1 MPARSHIPGH
11 DASSPDLSGEA
22 RNQLD
27 QMRACFESAWR
38 QGERPSVADY
48 LTGVGGPLRVA
59 LLAELAR
66 LDLQFRRHAGEP
78 ARAEDYLDRFPE
90 LRQDPAAELALIVA
104 EFRARRRTDP
114 GCDTAEYLR
123 RVPARR
129 DELEPLLSDDP
140 APGGPAEELPDT
152 VLRPPGDTNSS
163 KPETV
168 HPPSL
173 GAGLSST
180 APAVP
185 EYLAPAQRPDE
196 IGRLGPYRVL
206 GVLGQGGMGT
216 VFVAEDPQLRRQV
229 ALKVMRP
236 SAAAAARS
244 RERFLREARAAA
256 AIHDDHIVS
265 IHQVGEDRG
274 IPFLVMPLLAGESL
288 ATRLQLQPRL
298 SATEAVRIAREV
310 AQGLAAAHRRGLIHR
325 DIKPANVWLEA
336 PAGRV
341 KILDFGLARPELDAE
356 ALTAEGEPLGTP
368 AYMPPEQVSRRR
380 GTIGAWSDVYGL
392 GVVLYQMLTGHTP
405 FRGDVHAILGQIL
418 ADAPT
423 PPTALCPDLDPALAA
438 IVLTALAK
446 DPAQRYQSADEF
458 IEALDRWTGGG
469 SGPRRPRRTALAAL
483 AGGGALLL
491 AGIIIIV
498 IVIRERSGKPETLAP
513 SGPAVPTVPTVVQKR
528 RPADD
533 TVAPPGRYPYL
544 SADVVQLLG
553 DPRWRWGPPRELMPD
568 MVPSFAWA
576 GKDLLAMVRLYDSVR
591 VWAPAT
597 CRPHHLLSAPD
608 TVGAA
613 FAPDGSRVAMLKQ
626 MQDRWEWRIHDIPGP
641 SDPIVL
647 SHEGTS
653 LVRLAFAP
661 GGKLIAT
668 ASGHG
673 EVVLWDAATGDLLE
687 RFRLDVGGGVLAF
700 SPDGKL
706 LALGGEDVRAPGTV
720 VVRLLDVAA
729 HKERQPLRSAALRG
743 PGAVQLG
750 RIEFSADGRT
760 LALGRCLN
768 SGTGQVQLWDVP
780 SGKEGKVHGGQNKAA
795 VLSFALAA
803 DGKTLALGL
812 PDDTVQV
819 IDAGTGKSKHVLTV
833 PYRGG
838 GPAPG
843 VVSLSFAPDG
853 RTLVAA
859 SFHGA
864 IRLWDVEKGEML
876 HGPGEPVVLL
886 GATSDGKTL
895 AVTNG
900 RRGNLSLLDW
910 QSTKGIDSLRLPAD
924 QVPLTAAFSAD
935 GKVLVILGAGLDG
948 HRVRVWDRST
958 GADRAIHRDVKWI
971 ALAPDGKT
979 LFMADQPTG
988 AGDLWDTASG
998 LRGVVLQGKDLVAGP
1013 GAFAP
1018 DGRTLATGNGNM
1030 VRLWD
1035 VETGKEKVL
1044 PLQGHTGNVTR
1055 LAYSAQATRLASV
1068 QDKGEAIL
1076 WDLTFQGPAFII
1088 KGPPASHQDSLAV
1101 SPDGKALF
1109 VGQTSGR
1116 LSRWKSEKERHDWW
1130 LPGGVGSLAA
1140 ASDGYLIAG
1149 CGDGTVFVLRPRS
1162 TSR

>member
-123 RVPARR
+123 RFPARR

-168 HPPSL
+168 HPPPP

-185 EYLAPAQRPDE
+185 DYLAPAQRPDE

-206 GVLGQGGMGT
+206 GILGQGGMGT
-216 VFVAEDPQLRRQV
+216 VFVAEDPHLRRQV

-341 KILDFGLARPELDAE
+341 KILDFGLARPEQDAE

-392 GVVLYQMLTGHTP
+392 GVVLYQMLTGHIP
-405 FRGDVHAILGQIL
+405 FQGDVHAILGQIL

-423 PPTALCPDLDPALAA
+423 PPTTLCPDLDPALAA

-446 DPAQRYQSADEF
+446 DPAQRYQSAGEF
-458 IEALDRWTGGG
+458 IEALDHWTGGG

-491 AGIIIIV
+491 AAIIIIV
-498 IVIRERSGKPETLAP
+498 IVIRDRGKPQTTE
-513 SGPAVPTVPTVVQKR
+513 PAATVVPMVPVTAPKR
-528 RPADD
+528 HPAGDAAA
-533 TVAPPGRYPYL
+533 APARSPYL
-544 SADVVQLLG
+544 SADVAQLLG
-553 DPRWRWGPPRELMPD
+553 DANWRWGPPQELATD
-568 MVPSFAWA
+568 MVPHFFWA
-576 GKDLLAMVRLYDSVR
+576 GNDLLAMVRLYDSVR

-597 CRPHHLLSAPD
+597 CRPHHLLSIPD

-613 FAPDGSRVAMLKQ
+613 FAPDGKRIATFKRMH
-626 MQDRWEWRIHDIPGP
+626 DRWEWRIHDIPGP

-668 ASGHG
+668 ASADGDVG
-673 EVVLWDAATGDLLE
+673 LWDAVTGDLLE
-687 RFRLDVGGGVLAF
+687 HFNLEILHGVPAF
-700 SPDGKL
+700 SPDGSL
-706 LALGGEDVRAPGTV
+706 LALAGEDRQNKGTV
-720 VVRLLDVAA
+720 TVRLLDVTAR
-729 HKERQPLRSAALRG
+729 KQREPLHSDV
-743 PGAVQLG
+743 PGTVDQVRVG
-750 RIEFSADGRT
+750 RIDFSADGHT
-760 LALGRCLN
+760 LALGPWLN
-768 SGTGQVQLWDVP
+768 NPNPGRVELWDVP
-780 SGKEGKVHGGQNKAA
+780 SRTLLKAYGGQPAA
-795 VLSFALAA
+795 VLSFALSA
-803 DGKTLALGL
+803 DGKHLALGL
-812 PDDTVQV
+812 PDDTVHL
-819 IDAGTGKSKHVLTV
+819 IDTATTKVQHILTV

-843 VVSLSFAPDG
+843 VVSLSFSPN
-853 RTLVAA
+853 RQTLVAA
-859 SFHGA
+859 SAHGVL
-864 IRLWDVEKGEML
+864 RLWEVSTGKL
-876 HGPGEPVVLL
+876 VQRPPEPVGLL
-886 GATSDGKTL
+886 AATSDGKTL
-895 AVTNG
+895 SVTNG
-900 RRGNLSLLDW
+900 RRGDLSLLDRK
-910 QSTKGIDSLRLPAD
+910 SAAEIDRLRLPAD
-924 QVPLTAAFSAD
+924 QVPLAAAFSAN
-935 GKVLVILGAGLDG
+935 GQVLAILCGGPFG
-948 HRVRVWDRST
+948 PRVRVWDRSART
-958 GADRAIHRDVKWI
+958 DRVINGNVRWM

-979 LFMADQPTG
+979 VYLADRPGNTG
-988 AGDLWDTASG
+988 QLWDTATWR
-998 LRGVVLQGKDLVAGP
+998 RGATLKGPDLVAGP

-1018 DGRTLATGNGNM
+1018 DGHAVATGNGNT

-1035 VETGKEKVL
+1035 VETGKEKGP
-1044 PLQGHTGNVTR
+1044 PLRGHSGGVTR
-1055 LAYSAQATRLASV
+1055 VAFGGELTRLASV
-1068 QDKGEAIL
+1068 SDNGEAIL
-1076 WDLTFQGPAFII
+1076 WDLQRQAPMFII
-1088 KGPPASHQDSLAV
+1088 KEPPASQQYSLAV
-1101 SPDGKALF
+1101 NSEAKALF
-1109 VGQTSGR
+1109 VGQASGH
-1116 LSRWKSEKERHDWW
+1116 LSRWTSEKERRDWW
-1130 LPGGVGSLAA
+1130 LPGGVGALAVSA
-1140 ASDGYLIAG
+1140 DGYLIAG
-1149 CGDGTVFVLRPRS
+1149 CGDGTVFVLRPVKKD
-1162 TSR
+1162 